1 MEQFP
6 FRELEATSL
15 PMVDESVYPT
25 ITKPIRSNLD
35 LPFRKLYNI
44 EILDSSGT
52 VHPALDRLKFDGP
65 FMVKGWVP
73 IEETIL
79 RREWV
84 SEQKLEDEACIVRS
98 APTADLPTQSG
109 RATIKPTSTSVHLSK
124 PRAAIMARSTSAR
137 SIVTN
142 NLHPPATISAESS
155 VASRTLSAPGAQ
167 ADSAPAKEGLH
178 VTTPAKR
185 RRDYY
190 FDLSSDTVEDP
201 ENVAKLHPSK
211 KTPHQS
217 PAEATILSNS
227 DASEDVVVEIGS
239 TVPPSQ
245 SLSDNISG
253 IDESEQGGSDTVSAP
268 LIGQTASIDE
278 DQLPLQPF
286 QQSGAPSPY
295 CALSDPGYGAS
306 KPSKNDRAKVMQM
319 RDLVMNRYVGS
330 SVSYVKPDTFI
341 CPWSDCLTV
350 IPNSIYPSLHKF
362 VYAVLEH
369 ILRHDLSDEE
379 GFMSMQAYLGLQE
392 VQQIHHTTPLLRPSP
407 SRPKTPTISI
417 DLYWLLESG
426 KLSSDLNQG
435 RRYQPR
441 TKQSGPASVVGRS
454 AAPIPAPA
462 PAPTPPSNSLKKYPK
477 RLGRTEN

>member
-79 RREWV
+79 RRVEWTHEFNPQNIMQPIFWVNSENVCWYQVQTFSPVYTPIMAPLSDVCAYLDAIIQVIFVDKRVGGQSVVLPLAANKLRMSIEDVRKKVKQYRSKLIDLCSNDSELNHLQIYREWV
-84 SEQKLEDEACIVRS
+84 AEQKLEDEACIVRS

-109 RATIKPTSTSVHLSK
+109 RATIKPISTSVHLSK
-124 PRAAIMARSTSAR
+124 PRAAIMTRSTSAR
-137 SIVTN
+137 LTVTN
-142 NLHPPATISAESS
+142 NLHPPVTISAGSS

-167 ADSAPAKEGLH
+167 ADSVPTKDEIGIIELVDSPNSSLLSVGLEDLH

-190 FDLSSDTVEDP
+190 FDLSSDTVEDR

-211 KTPHQS
+211 KTPHHS
-217 PAEATILSNS
+217 PAEATILSDS
-227 DASEDVVVEIGS
+227 DASEDVVVEIEP
-239 TVPPSQ
+239 TVLPSQ
-245 SLSDNISG
+245 SLSDNIDG

-268 LIGQTASIDE
+268 LIGQTASLDE

-295 CALSDPGYGAS
+295 CALSDPGCPCKLISVY
-306 KPSKNDRAKVMQM
+306 KKY
-319 RDLVMNRYVGS
+319 NRYI
-330 SVSYVKPDTFI
+330 T
-341 CPWSDCLTV
+341 L
-350 IPNSIYPSLHKF
+350 LH
-362 VYAVLEH
+362 Y
-369 ILRHDLSDEE
+369 
-379 GFMSMQAYLGLQE
+379 
-392 VQQIHHTTPLLRPSP
+392 
-407 SRPKTPTISI
+407 
-417 DLYWLLESG
+417 
-426 KLSSDLNQG
+426 
-435 RRYQPR
+435 
-441 TKQSGPASVVGRS
+441 
-454 AAPIPAPA
+454 
-462 PAPTPPSNSLKKYPK
+462 
-477 RLGRTEN
+477 